1 MRDVPLILAR
11 KLGQYT
17 RTWNFF
23 PVFYVILMFVFI
35 PGILLGITSLLDGK
49 AASQCLGWMFVVI
62 VIYGIAR
69 GVYWLYKQD
78 GFAKVYDVMDRRQKK
93 VDFQNNLQKTLEDL
107 QAEVAIL
114 KGTTSEV

>member
-1 MRDVPLILAR
+1 
-11 KLGQYT
+11 
-17 RTWNFF
+17 
-23 PVFYVILMFVFI
+23 
-35 PGILLGITSLLDGK
+35 
-49 AASQCLGWMFVVI
+49 MFVVI